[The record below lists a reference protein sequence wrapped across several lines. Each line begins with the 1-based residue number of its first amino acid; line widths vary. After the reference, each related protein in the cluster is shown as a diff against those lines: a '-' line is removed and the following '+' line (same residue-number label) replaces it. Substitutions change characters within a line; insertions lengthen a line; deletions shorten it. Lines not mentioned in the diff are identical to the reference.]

1 MSYLSDVF
9 KILMISILSSNVI
22 FSSSLGICSYLG
34 VSKNKKSSIG
44 MGFALTFVTVLA
56 TLISYPIGLLLK
68 TLNIEYMSTI
78 CFILVIASLVQFV
91 EMFIKKFSPSL
102 YKALGI
108 YLPLITTNCV
118 VLYVAKQTMDTG
130 ALFQTLGITGNIG
143 GFASFVYL
151 IVFALGIALGYFLS
165 LYLFAVI
172 REKLDGAPVVKGFQG
187 VAIGLIVSAVMAI
200 IFSKAFVGIF

>member
-1 MSYLSDVF
+1 MLKNIF
-9 KILMISILSSNVI
+9 TILMIAILSSNVI

-34 VSKNKKSSIG
+34 VSKNKKSSVG

-56 TLISYPIGLLLK
+56 TLISYPISLLLK
-68 TLNIEYMSTI
+68 AFEIEYMSTI

-130 ALFQTLGITGNIG
+130 ALFSTLGITNTLG
-143 GFASFVYL
+143 GFGNFFYL
-151 IVFALGIALGYFLS
+151 IIFALGIALGYFVS
-165 LYLFAVI
+165 LYLFAVL
-172 REKLDGAPVVKGFQG
+172 REKLDGAPVAKGFQG

-200 IFSKAFVGIF
+200 IFSKAFIGIF

>member
-1 MSYLSDVF
+1 MLKNIF
-9 KILMISILSSNVI
+9 TILMIAILSSNVI

-34 VSKNKKSSIG
+34 VSKNKKSSVG

-56 TLISYPIGLLLK
+56 TLISYPISLLLK
-68 TLNIEYMSTI
+68 AFEIEYMSTI

-130 ALFQTLGITGNIG
+130 ALFSTLGITNTLG
-143 GFASFVYL
+143 GFGNFFYL
-151 IVFALGIALGYFLS
+151 IIFALGIALGYFVS
-165 LYLFAVI
+165 LYLFAVL

-187 VAIGLIVSAVMAI
+187 VAIGLIVSAIMAI
-200 IFSKAFVGIF
+200 IFSKAFIGIF

>member
-1 MSYLSDVF
+1 MLKNIF
-9 KILMISILSSNVI
+9 TILMIAILSSNVI

-34 VSKNKKSSIG
+34 VSKNKKTSVG

-56 TLISYPIGLLLK
+56 TLISYPISLLLK
-68 TLNIEYMSTI
+68 AFQIEYMSTI

-130 ALFQTLGITGNIG
+130 ALFSTLGITNTLG
-143 GFASFVYL
+143 GFGNFFYL
-151 IVFALGIALGYFLS
+151 IIFALGIALGYFVS
-165 LYLFAVI
+165 LYLFAVL
-172 REKLDGAPVVKGFQG
+172 REKLDGAPVAKGFQG

-200 IFSKAFVGIF
+200 IFSKAFIGIF

>member
-1 MSYLSDVF
+1 MLKNVF
-9 KILMISILSSNVI
+9 TILMIAILSSNVI

-34 VSKNKKSSIG
+34 VSKNKKSSVG

-56 TLISYPIGLLLK
+56 TLISYPISLLLK
-68 TLNIEYMSTI
+68 AFEIEYMSTI

-130 ALFQTLGITGNIG
+130 ALFSTLGITNTLG
-143 GFASFVYL
+143 GFGNFFYL
-151 IVFALGIALGYFLS
+151 IIFALGIALGYFVS
-165 LYLFAVI
+165 LYLFAVL

-187 VAIGLIVSAVMAI
+187 VAIGLIVSAIMAI
-200 IFSKAFVGIF
+200 IFSKAFIGIF

>member
-1 MSYLSDVF
+1 MSYLSNVF

-68 TLNIEYMSTI
+68 ALNIEYMSTI

-130 ALFQTLGITGNIG
+130 ALFQTLGITGSIG

-200 IFSKAFVGIF
+200 IFSKAFTGIF